1 MLTFIVIN
9 ACIVIVTLCLLAAP
23 GKGPSIPPAP
33 SIPPNARPPK
43 PVSRE
48 KREWLALMGEDF
60 EGDE

>member
-9 ACIVIVTLCLLAAP
+9 ACIVIVTLCGLAAP

-33 SIPPNARPPK
+33 SIPPPK